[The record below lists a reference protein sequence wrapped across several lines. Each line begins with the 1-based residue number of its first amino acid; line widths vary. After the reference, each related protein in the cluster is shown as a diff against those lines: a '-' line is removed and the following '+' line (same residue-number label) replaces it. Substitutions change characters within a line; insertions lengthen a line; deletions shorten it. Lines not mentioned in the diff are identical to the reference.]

1 MAERE
6 YRYPEGGGVGLEECA
21 TPGRRFIM
29 RWVGVIFIGICLVL
43 IIGCTKKETELVF
56 AVGGAPNEVDYWER
70 LIREFESKTNYKV
83 KLLRQPTDTAQ
94 RRQTLVI
101 SLKAKKSD
109 PDVFL
114 MDVAWVAQ
122 FAASGWL
129 LPLDNMVKRDNFD
142 MSVLF
147 TPVVQQVDIYHGRN
161 TIALPV
167 YIDCGLL
174 YYRKDLL
181 DQYGEPVPE
190 TWEQALASAEKIQNE
205 ERKHN
210 PQFYGF
216 VWQGAQYEGLV
227 CNFVEFVS
235 AFGGRIVDE
244 NGTITLN
251 RPENI
256 KAVQFMRDLIHKYK
270 ISPPNTFTEMK
281 EEEGRMFF
289 ENGNALFERN
299 WPYAWKLHESEQSPV
314 KGKVGVTVLPKTQSG
329 RHSAALGGWH
339 IGISQY
345 SDNREQAW
353 ELVKFIISYEV
364 QKKLAL
370 NLGWNPGRKDIYDD
384 PEVREKIPHIGV
396 LKKAF
401 QYAVARPAVPVYTQ
415 LSEIIQKYVNSAIA
429 DKISPSTALQE
440 AQKQIEITLKAYN
453 E

>member
-1 MAERE
+1 
-6 YRYPEGGGVGLEECA
+6 
-21 TPGRRFIM
+21 M
-29 RWVGVIFIGICLVL
+29 RWLVVVFIGLCLVL
-43 IIGCTKKETELVF
+43 IIGCAKKETELVF
-56 AVGGAPNEVDYWER
+56 AVGGAPNEVDYWET
-70 LIREFESKTNYKV
+70 LIREFEARTNYKV
-83 KLLRQPTDTAQ
+83 KLLRQPTDTDQ

-101 SLKAKKSD
+101 SLKAKKSN

-129 LPLDNMVKRDNFD
+129 LPLDELVKRDNFD
-142 MSVLF
+142 MSALF
-147 TPVVQQVDIYHGRN
+147 TPVIRQVDIYKGEN
-161 TIALPV
+161 IIAFPV

-181 DQYGEPVPE
+181 ARYREPVPE
-190 TWEQALASAEKIQNE
+190 TWEEALSSAEKIQKA
-205 ERKHN
+205 ERKNN

-227 CNFVEFVS
+227 CNLVEFIT

-244 NGTITLN
+244 KGAITLN
-251 RPENI
+251 RPENV
-256 KAVQFMRDLIHKYK
+256 KAVQFMKDLIHTYK
-270 ISPPNTFTEMK
+270 VSPPNTFTEMK
-281 EEEGRMFF
+281 EEEVRMFF

-314 KGKVGVTVLPKTQSG
+314 KGKVGITVLPKAEGG

-339 IGISQY
+339 IGISRY
-345 SDNREQAW
+345 SDNQEQAW
-353 ELVKFIISYEV
+353 ELVRFILSYDV

-384 PEVREKIPHIGV
+384 PEVKQKIPHVGV
-396 LKKAF
+396 LKRAF
-401 QYAVARPAVPVYTQ
+401 QNTVARPPVPSYTQ

-429 DKISPSTALQE
+429 GKIPPSTALQQ
-440 AQKQIEITLKAYN
+440 AQKQIESTLKAYN